1 MKKLIFPICVI
12 LYSSFFFLGTKKITE
27 QTNAHKEVELNNRN
41 KVIDTLKS
49 RINYLHYEIGDQ
61 SDKIDDLEW
70 RIDDLESNN

>member
-1 MKKLIFPICVI
+1 M
-12 LYSSFFFLGTKKITE
+12 Y
-27 QTNAHKEVELNNRN
+27 QTNAHKEAELNNRN

>member
-1 MKKLIFPICVI
+1 
-12 LYSSFFFLGTKKITE
+12 LGTKKITE